1 MRDLLAEIPGRTDG
15 LADDLVQRRDHAPAH
30 LVEEVAGG
38 CRIADTNDNGHLV
51 HRWWCP
57 VVQGRLQYAQLED
70 APFLCAA
77 GRFEP
82 CPDAVERKLQLR
94 ARPFRVKGLVR
105 SRDGGHAP
113 MFRRSAFRVLACF
126 VAADKI
132 DPVSLE
138 RGLNQIP
145 EAPTALGGAGE
156 DVPPQDHV
164 GEESLRDLRCALGAV
179 PARPEPRFHRCAIAD
194 KHPAEAVL
202 ARRDAWR
209 ARIGD
214 HVPVSG
220 LKFRTQL
227 NAMRVLA

>member
-1 MRDLLAEIPGRTDG
+1 M
-15 LADDLVQRRDHAPAH
+15 
-30 LVEEVAGG
+30 
-38 CRIADTNDNGHLV
+38 
-51 HRWWCP
+51 
-57 VVQGRLQYAQLED
+57 VQGRLQDAEFED
-70 APFLCAA
+70 APLLHAA
-77 GRFEP
+77 GGLEP
-82 CPDAVERKLQLR
+82 CPNPVERKLQLR
-94 ARPFRVKGLVR
+94 ARPFRVECLVR
-105 SRDGGHAP
+105 SRNGRHAP
-113 MFRRSAFRVLACF
+113 ILRRSAFRVLACF

-138 RGLNQIP
+138 RGLDQIS
-145 EAPTALGGAGE
+145 EAPAALGGAGE

-164 GEESLRDLRCALGAV
+164 GEERLRDLRCALGAV
-179 PARPEPRFHRCAIAD
+179 PARPEPRFHRCAIAGE
-194 KHPAEAVL
+194 HPAEAVL